1 MTQPILNSNKNNT
14 TNKLTVDDLVKQYKL
29 ISDFLNQK
37 WPLKNQEQKV
47 FARTMKIMEELGEL
61 SDEILTSM
69 NLQRNTK
76 IANFSRENVED
87 EFADVL
93 GSLILLGI
101 ELDIDVETVIKKK
114 IAFTRDRFEMDEEK
128 AA

>member
-1 MTQPILNSNKNNT
+1 MKIK
-14 TNKLTVDDLVKQYKL
+14 DLVKEYEK
-29 ISDFLNQK
+29 ISEFLNSK
-37 WPLKNQEQKV
+37 WPLKNSDHKI

-76 IANFSRENVED
+76 IAKFSRENVED

-101 ELDIDVETVIKKK
+101 ELDIDVEKVMEKK
-114 IAFTRDRFEMDEEK
+114 IKFTRERFEMDK
-128 AA
+128 